1 MHTRGEWRR
10 NLVRF
15 VIQNGRLLW
24 LLGLFVAGVQI
35 GCAVFSAAWQPLGA
49 ALGTLLAPTP
59 LDGGFAGAAA
69 HLLSAA
75 APHFLLLLLLFFL
88 GFSACGAPLSLLVPL
103 FFGAG
108 TGLSMAYRY
117 ATGWQGVTYTALL
130 ILPHTLLV
138 AAALLIACAESV
150 RFSARLARQMLPHA
164 TLGGGLW
171 QDLKLY
177 LARFLLCGGLLFAA
191 AVLDTV
197 LRIFFIHHFV

>member
-1 MHTRGEWRR
+1 MHTSGEWRR
-10 NLVRF
+10 NLIRF
-15 VIQNGRLLW
+15 TVQNGRLLW
-24 LLGLFVAGVQI
+24 LLALFLAGVQI
-35 GCAVFSAAWQPLGA
+35 GSTVFCTAWQPLGT
-49 ALGTLLAPTP
+49 ALAPLLAPTP
-59 LDGGFAGAAA
+59 LGGGFGEAVA
-69 HLLSAA
+69 HLLGAA

-108 TGLSMAYRY
+108 TGLTAAYHY
-117 ATGWQGVTYTALL
+117 ATGLQGVFYTALL
-130 ILPHTLLV
+130 ILPHALFV

-150 RFSARLARQMLPHA
+150 RFSTRLAGQLLPHA

-197 LRIFFIHHFV
+197 LRMMFIHHFV